1 MRIKIKNILFLIIGI
16 ILTIFFIFI
25 FFAKSEKNIN
35 PSTDQNTNNIVNNT
49 EKIDKFNFGIINGG
63 YEGIYIYDIDNKK
76 IVKNIKTGSYVNKA
90 ELDGNYIYLV
100 DKEGLKIYSI
110 DKNYNVELL
119 NSFNTYGDSLSLAKN
134 GDYIYVADGN
144 NGIVVFELDKN
155 IYIRFLQHIRINGI
169 VIELLKHGNYIF
181 ALGPKFGLK
190 VYEIKEKMLKEIT
203 SYTSLISPSRIYIKD
218 KTLFIK
224 DDILG
229 LYVYDLEDVLNNNE
243 FNFLYKLNI
252 QIGDIS
258 PLSRYDFYY
267 TNSEGLKEYKNGKI
281 TSLYYKNYL
290 RSNINYNEGKIY
302 ISNKEKG
309 FEIYNIKDNKIIYD
323 HNVLSYVNNFNIF
336 DDGILVEDSNK
347 VLFFDHNFNLKWS
360 KKIEGK
366 IKKFPD
372 GLISYDESSITIIKK
387 NEIITKKFDFKI
399 KKVVTDNNNI
409 LIISNEG
416 IYSYQEESLI
426 LKGDFI
432 DFVKYEDSFYVADD
446 NNLYKFDPLSKTIKK
461 VFYSSNNINSIEI
474 DEKNIFI
481 MTDYGIQYLDKKYQP
496 EKFFSYSAYPDN
508 YIFKD
513 DIFYMTIQNKVLIVN
528 TKVENLYSEHEF
540 KMPIVDI
547 DVYNNKVYI
556 SHSAYGIE
564 WFSLSNNL
572 ELIFEGNFLT
582 FNANN
587 FYL

>member
-229 LYVYDLEDVLNNNE
+229 LYVYDLEDILNNNE

-281 TSLYYKNYL
+281 TSLYNKNYL

-347 VLFFDHNFNLKWS
+347 VLFFDHDFNLKWS